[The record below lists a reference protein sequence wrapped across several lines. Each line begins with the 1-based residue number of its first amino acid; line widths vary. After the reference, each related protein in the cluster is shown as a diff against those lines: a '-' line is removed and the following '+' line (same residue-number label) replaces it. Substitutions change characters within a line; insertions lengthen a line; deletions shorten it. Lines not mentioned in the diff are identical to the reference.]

1 MRIVFAGTPDF
12 ALPALDVLADDELCA
27 VLTAPDRPAGR
38 RGVLRAPAVKRA
50 AVARG
55 VSVLQPER
63 LGRAFTAELAQLQPD
78 LLVAVAYGKIFRPYF
93 LASFARGGLNVHPS
107 LLPQWRGPAP
117 IPAAILAGA
126 RRTGVTVQR
135 LAPEVDAGDIIA
147 QREQPLDGTETSGSL
162 ALRLAELGAALL
174 REAVDAVA
182 AGAAQA
188 WPQDSAAAC
197 YCPLLRKE
205 HGCIDWRR
213 PAQTIERAVRAYDPW
228 PRAFTTWDGRQL
240 LILEAAV
247 ERKAEGAA
255 VWNGAAPGQVVA
267 VDREHGILVHTGAQR
282 LWIKRLQLQGRKP
295 LDWRAFANGNPRIA
309 GARLGTPPAAAAGD
323 PAPLGRE
330 R

>member
-12 ALPALDVLADDELCA
+12 AVPALDVLHDRELCA

-38 RGVLRAPAVKRA
+38 RGALRAPAVKRA
-50 AVARG
+50 ALARG
-55 VSVLQPER
+55 LSVLQPER
-63 LGRAFTAELAQLQPD
+63 LGRAFTAELARMQPD

-93 LASFARGGLNVHPS
+93 LAIFARGGLNVHPS

-126 RRTGVTVQR
+126 RQTGVTVQR
-135 LAPEVDAGDIIA
+135 LAAEVDAGDIIA

-162 ALRLAELGAALL
+162 APRLAALGAALL

-182 AGAAQA
+182 AGTERSRPQNAA
-188 WPQDSAAAC
+188 DVT
-197 YCPLLRKE
+197 YCALLRKE
-205 HGCIDWRR
+205 HGRIDWRR
-213 PAQTIERAVRAYDPW
+213 PAAAIERTVRAYDPW

-240 LILEAAV
+240 LVLETAV
-247 ERKAEGAA
+247 ERSGDGA
-255 VWNGAAPGQVVA
+255 GGMPPAAPGQVVA

-282 LWIKRLQLQGRKP
+282 LWIRRLQLQGRKP
-295 LDWRAFANGNPRIA
+295 LDSRAFANGHPAIV
-309 GARLGTPPAAAAGD
+309 GSRLGPTPAT
-323 PAPLGRE
+323 E

>member
-12 ALPALDVLADDELCA
+12 AVPALEVLHDGELCA

-38 RGVLRAPAVKRA
+38 RGPLRAPAVKRA
-50 AVARG
+50 ALARG
-55 VSVLQPER
+55 LDVLQPER
-63 LGRAFTAELAQLQPD
+63 LGRAFTAELARLQPD

-93 LASFARGGLNVHPS
+93 LAIFARGGLNVHPS

-135 LAPEVDAGDIIA
+135 LAAEVDAGDIVA
-147 QREQPLDGTETSGSL
+147 QREHALDGTETTGSL
-162 ALRLAELGAALL
+162 APRLAELGAALL

-182 AGAAQA
+182 AGSVRER
-188 WPQDSAAAC
+188 PQDAAEATHC
-197 YCPLLRKE
+197 ALLRKE

-213 PAQTIERAVRAYDPW
+213 PAEAIERAVRAYDPW
-228 PRAFTTWDGRQL
+228 PRAFTTWEGRQL
-240 LILEAAV
+240 LVLEAAV
-247 ERKAEGAA
+247 ERTGDGGVE
-255 VWNGAAPGQVVA
+255 VPRAAPGQVLA

-282 LWIKRLQLQGRKP
+282 LWIRRLQLQGRKP
-295 LDWRAFANGNPRIA
+295 LDSRAFANGHPEIV
-309 GARLGTPPAAAAGD
+309 GSRLGPSLAA
-323 PAPLGRE
+323 E